1 MKPRIRPQSRRTLD
15 IICVAVSH
23 ICPPVPSNRFDWAAW
38 DDDQAPD
45 GAVGYGPTREAAV
58 AELLDELDERSMT
71 FDLFTPHDAACDAWA
86 SPPEPCSCGADQ
98 ANEEA
103 IRCA

>member
-1 MKPRIRPQSRRTLD
+1 MKPRLRPQSRRTLG

-38 DDDQAPD
+38 DDDKAPD

-58 AELLDELDERSMT
+58 SELFEQLDND
-71 FDLFTPHDAACDAWA
+71 C
-86 SPPEPCSCGADQ
+86 
-98 ANEEA
+98 
-103 IRCA
+103 